1 MGMDF
6 KKKSSGYLTDL
17 WAEAV
22 TIDGRHSRAEVSST
36 VQVVMGRV

>member
-1 MGMDF
+1 MVSDHI
-6 KKKSSGYLTDL
+6 TDL

-22 TIDGRHSRAEVSST
+22 TIDGRHGRAKVSST